1 MKRLLPTL
9 FLLALAVTQLHA
21 QDLIIPKQGNPI
33 TAYNVEAGAKFFFYT
48 TEPSEDSPT
57 LKIAKDSVLMVR
69 KVDGSVLAPSPE
81 VSAAAPAP
89 KNTPAQSNF
98 PEIKEEDIH
107 GSLIAK
113 GNCVYIPTDGQNESE
128 QVAQMRLK
136 EKIQEWG
143 YWTVVDKPEQAH
155 FILHFIIRSRGT
167 DCAYLIVRPRKY
179 YRIRPLLETGGGENL
194 GVGLYNQETD
204 DSNPQMNIQIAEVY
218 ARNLKGMLTDPDYYK
233 NASKLNKL
241 AYKVIFENKRW
252 MACLDADNKTNNM
265 VGYRPVE

>member
-113 GNCVYIPTDGQNESE
+113 GNCVYIPTDGQKTVLYHLAAFLLSE
-128 QVAQMRLK
+128 KPNPTYLLQ
-136 EKIQEWG
+136 G
-143 YWTVVDKPEQAH
+143 YA
-155 FILHFIIRSRGT
+155 GT
-167 DCAYLIVRPRKY
+167 GKYGQLRFLRREYPR
-179 YRIRPLLETGGGENL
+179 I
-194 GVGLYNQETD
+194 
-204 DSNPQMNIQIAEVY
+204 S
-218 ARNLKGMLTDPDYYK
+218 
-233 NASKLNKL
+233 
-241 AYKVIFENKRW
+241 
-252 MACLDADNKTNNM
+252 
-265 VGYRPVE
+265 